1 MKKRI
6 NSLLMCG
13 IVVGSLGIGTVALA
27 EDSKVAEKASQEE
40 VVTESTIAESIS
52 GETKTSETT
61 QESNTSDIK
70 KDTVD
75 VTKVE
80 EKIEKIVGEKKG
92 EDVPVETNPQAGK
105 IREELLTGGYG
116 ITKEQLDKYTDDQL
130 EQTMTLFTRYNYDI
144 TGMDYGSYVRLLNTL
159 YVDKTVNVNDAL
171 TQLSFDPDSFNS
183 FSEMIPQVDK
193 LQKYLS
199 TLYPANSS
207 FIPGVTLTND
217 QLIAKLN
224 KLQKME
230 DELKANGQT
239 MPFGR
244 IAGLIQ
250 ADTDEETGTS
260 STTTETTATTSESN
274 KKDKVTPTS
283 SSDKTGGFLPKTGE
297 KQTGGIFMTLG
308 LFTILGAGFVLR
320 KKL

>member
-1 MKKRI
+1 MKKSI

-13 IVVGSLGIGTVALA
+13 VVVGTLGIGTVVSA
-27 EDSKVAEKASQEE
+27 EESKVEEKVAQSEI
-40 VVTESTIAESIS
+40 VTESTVMESTNI
-52 GETKTSETT
+52 ETKTSETT
-61 QESNTSDIK
+61 QESNTSDVK

-80 EKIEKIVGEKKG
+80 EKIEKLVGEKKG

-105 IREELLTGGYG
+105 IREELLTGSYG
-116 ITKEQLDKYTDDQL
+116 ITKDQLDKYTDDQL
-130 EQTMTLFTRYNYDI
+130 EQTMTLFTRYNYDV
-144 TGMDYGSYVRLLNTL
+144 TGMDYGSYVRLLSTL

-171 TQLSFDPDSFNS
+171 TQLSFDPGSFNS

-199 TLYPANSS
+199 VLYPANSS

-230 DELKANGQT
+230 DELKASGQT

-244 IAGLIQ
+244 IAGLLQ
-250 ADTDEETGTS
+250 ADIDEGTGTS
-260 STTTETTATTSESN
+260 SSTTETKTTTSESN

-297 KQTGGIFMTLG
+297 EQASSVLVTLG
-308 LFTILGAGFVLR
+308 LFTVLGTGFILR